1 MAERNGWGIVYNCSD
16 CGDNNVRMYAFGG
29 EGPGLMCGTWGL
41 NPEQIRYIHDNP
53 DVNHTLDAMRAF
65 TE

>member
-29 EGPGLMCGTWGL
+29 ESLGLICGTWGL

-53 DVNHTLDAMRAF
+53 DVNHTLEAMRAF

>member
-1 MAERNGWGIVYNCSD
+1 MADRNGLGIVYNCSD
-16 CGDNNVRMYAFGG
+16 CGDTRVRLYAFGG
-29 EGPGLMCGTWGL
+29 ESPGSMCGTWGL

-53 DVNHTLDAMRAF
+53 DVNHTLEAMRAF